1 MKKLDIKGIIFD
13 YGGTLDTRGDH
24 WSEVLWQGYEHFGIG
39 VADDEEVEPGVSIHK
54 QAFRDAYVY
63 GERALAVNPIVTPDF
78 HFEDILREKLI
89 LELNFLAGKELLE
102 TGKDDSEKQAKLGNL
117 GNDSEAS
124 SSVISSSSDSLSSD
138 SSSSDSLSSDSS
150 SSDSSSDSSSSDAS
164 SESLFLSL
172 SDSEIHQI
180 AVDMARYINSKT
192 LELLQENRQVLEHL
206 KQAGYPMVLVSNFY
220 GNINQVLKDAE
231 IDGYFKEVIESAVVG
246 VRKPNPAIFALG
258 VCALD
263 LPASQVLVVGDTY
276 GKDIIPAHKL
286 GCHTLWI
293 KGLQW
298 EEKKVDESIPD
309 GIIKKLSEM
318 EGFLKIS

>member
-39 VADDEEVEPGVSIHK
+39 VAADEEVEPGVSIHK

-102 TGKDDSEKQAKLGNL
+102 TGKDDAEKQAKLGN
-117 GNDSEAS
+117 DSD
-124 SSVISSSSDSLSSD
+124 V
-138 SSSSDSLSSDSS
+138 
-150 SSDSSSDSSSSDAS
+150 S
-164 SESLFLSL
+164 SESLLLSL
-172 SDSEIHQI
+172 ADSEIHQI
-180 AVDMARYINSKT
+180 SVDMAHYINAKT
-192 LELLQENRQVLEHL
+192 LDLLQENKQVLEHL
-206 KQAGYPMVLVSNFY
+206 KEAGYPMVLVSNFY

-293 KGLQW
+293 KGLLW
-298 EEKKVDESIPD
+298 EEKQVDESIPD
-309 GIIKKLSEM
+309 GIIRKLSEM
-318 EGFLKIS
+318 EEFLKIS

>member
-1 MKKLDIKGIIFD
+1 MKKLEIKGIIFD

-39 VADDEEVEPGVSIHK
+39 VAADEEVEPGVSIHK

-102 TGKDDSEKQAKLGNL
+102 TGKDDAEKQAKLGN
-117 GNDSEAS
+117 D
-124 SSVISSSSDSLSSD
+124 
-138 SSSSDSLSSDSS
+138 
-150 SSDSSSDSSSSDAS
+150 SDAS
-164 SESLFLSL
+164 SESLLLSL

-180 AVDMARYINSKT
+180 AVDMAHYINAKT
-192 LELLQENRQVLEHL
+192 LDLLHENKQVLEHL

-231 IDGYFKEVIESAVVG
+231 IDGYFKDVIESAVVG

-298 EEKKVDESIPD
+298 EEKQVDESIPD
-309 GIIKKLSEM
+309 GIIRKLSEM
-318 EGFLKIS
+318 EEFLKIS

>member
-39 VADDEEVEPGVSIHK
+39 VAADEEVEPGVSIHK

-63 GERALAVNPIVTPDF
+63 GERALAVNLIVTPDF

-102 TGKDDSEKQAKLGNL
+102 TGKDDAEKQAKLGN
-117 GNDSEAS
+117 D
-124 SSVISSSSDSLSSD
+124 
-138 SSSSDSLSSDSS
+138 
-150 SSDSSSDSSSSDAS
+150 SDAS
-164 SESLFLSL
+164 SESLLLSL

-180 AVDMARYINSKT
+180 AVDMAHYINAKT
-192 LELLQENRQVLEHL
+192 LDLLQENKQVLEHL

-231 IDGYFKEVIESAVVG
+231 IDGYFKEVIESAVVC

-298 EEKKVDESIPD
+298 EEKQVDESIPD
-309 GIIKKLSEM
+309 GIIRKLSEM
-318 EGFLKIS
+318 EEFLKIS

>member
-1 MKKLDIKGIIFD
+1 MKVLDIKGIIFD

-102 TGKDDSEKQAKLGNL
+102 TGKDDSEKQAKLGNP
-117 GNDSEAS
+117 GKD
-124 SSVISSSSDSLSSD
+124 
-138 SSSSDSLSSDSS
+138 
-150 SSDSSSDSSSSDAS
+150 SDAS

-180 AVDMARYINSKT
+180 AVDMAHYINAKT
-192 LELLQENRQVLEHL
+192 LALLNENKQVLEHL
-206 KQAGYPMVLVSNFY
+206 KQKGYPMVLVSNFY
-220 GNINQVLKDAE
+220 GNINQVLKDAG

-276 GKDIIPAHKL
+276 GKDIVPAHKL

>member
-1 MKKLDIKGIIFD
+1 MKVLDIKGIIFD

-63 GERALAVNPIVTPDF
+63 GERALAVNPIVTSDF

-102 TGKDDSEKQAKLGNL
+102 TGKDDSEKQAKLGNP
-117 GNDSEAS
+117 GKDS
-124 SSVISSSSDSLSSD
+124 DT
-138 SSSSDSLSSDSS
+138 
-150 SSDSSSDSSSSDAS
+150 S

-180 AVDMARYINSKT
+180 AEDMARYINAKT
-192 LELLQENRQVLEHL
+192 LALLKENKLVLEHL
-206 KQAGYPMVLVSNFY
+206 KQNGYPMVLVSNFY
-220 GNINQVLKDAE
+220 GNINQVLKDAG
-231 IDGYFKEVIESAVVG
+231 IDGYFKDVIESAVVG

-318 EGFLKIS
+318 EEFLKIS

>member
-63 GERALAVNPIVTPDF
+63 GERTLAVNPIVTPDF

-102 TGKDDSEKQAKLGNL
+102 TGKDDAEKQAKLGN
-117 GNDSEAS
+117 D
-124 SSVISSSSDSLSSD
+124 
-138 SSSSDSLSSDSS
+138 
-150 SSDSSSDSSSSDAS
+150 SDAS
-164 SESLFLSL
+164 SESLLLSL

-180 AVDMARYINSKT
+180 AVDMAHYINAKT
-192 LELLQENRQVLEHL
+192 LDLLHENKQVLEHL

-231 IDGYFKEVIESAVVG
+231 IDGYFKDVIESAVVG

-298 EEKKVDESIPD
+298 EEKQVDESIPD
-309 GIIKKLSEM
+309 GIIRKLSEM
-318 EGFLKIS
+318 EEFLKIS

>member
-39 VADDEEVEPGVSIHK
+39 VAADEEVEPGVSISK

-102 TGKDDSEKQAKLGNL
+102 TGKDDAEKQAKF
-117 GNDSEAS
+117 GND
-124 SSVISSSSDSLSSD
+124 
-138 SSSSDSLSSDSS
+138 
-150 SSDSSSDSSSSDAS
+150 SDAS
-164 SESLFLSL
+164 SESLLLSL

-180 AVDMARYINSKT
+180 AVDMAHYINAKT
-192 LELLQENRQVLEHL
+192 LDLLHENKQVLEHL

-298 EEKKVDESIPD
+298 EEKQVDESIPD
-309 GIIKKLSEM
+309 GIIRKLSEM
-318 EGFLKIS
+318 EEFLKIS

>member
-1 MKKLDIKGIIFD
+1 MKVLDIKGIIFD

-102 TGKDDSEKQAKLGNL
+102 TGKDDAEKQAKLGNF
-117 GNDSEAS
+117 GKDSE
-124 SSVISSSSDSLSSD
+124 
-138 SSSSDSLSSDSS
+138 
-150 SSDSSSDSSSSDAS
+150 AS

-180 AVDMARYINSKT
+180 AADMARYINAKT
-192 LELLQENRQVLEHL
+192 LALLNENRQVLEHL

-220 GNINQVLKDAE
+220 GNINQVLKDAG
-231 IDGYFKEVIESAVVG
+231 IDGYFKDVIESAVVG

-276 GKDIIPAHKL
+276 DKDIIPAHKL

>member
-1 MKKLDIKGIIFD
+1 MKELDIKGIIFD

-39 VADDEEVEPGVSIHK
+39 VADEEEVEPGVSIHK

-124 SSVISSSSDSLSSD
+124 S
-138 SSSSDSLSSDSS
+138 
-150 SSDSSSDSSSSDAS
+150 
-164 SESLFLSL
+164 ESLFLSL

-192 LELLQENRQVLEHL
+192 LALLNENRQVLEHL

-258 VCALD
+258 VCALN

>member
-1 MKKLDIKGIIFD
+1 MKVLDIKGIIFD

-39 VADDEEVEPGVSIHK
+39 VAADEEVEPGVSIHK

-89 LELNFLAGKELLE
+89 LELKFLAGKELLE
-102 TGKDDSEKQAKLGNL
+102 TGKDDAEKQAKLGN
-117 GNDSEAS
+117 D
-124 SSVISSSSDSLSSD
+124 
-138 SSSSDSLSSDSS
+138 
-150 SSDSSSDSSSSDAS
+150 SDAS
-164 SESLFLSL
+164 SESLLLSL

-180 AVDMARYINSKT
+180 AVDMAHYINAKT
-192 LELLQENRQVLEHL
+192 LDLLQENKQVLEHL

-231 IDGYFKEVIESAVVG
+231 IDGYFKDVIESAVVG

-298 EEKKVDESIPD
+298 EEKQVDESIPD
-309 GIIKKLSEM
+309 GIIRKLSEM
-318 EGFLKIS
+318 EEFLKIS

>member
-1 MKKLDIKGIIFD
+1 MNREMKKLDIKGIIFD

-39 VADDEEVEPGVSIHK
+39 VAADEEVEPGVSIHK

-78 HFEDILREKLI
+78 HFEDILSEKLI
-89 LELNFLAGKELLE
+89 LELNFLAGKKLLE
-102 TGKDDSEKQAKLGNL
+102 TGKDDAEKQAKLGN
-117 GNDSEAS
+117 D
-124 SSVISSSSDSLSSD
+124 
-138 SSSSDSLSSDSS
+138 
-150 SSDSSSDSSSSDAS
+150 SDAS
-164 SESLFLSL
+164 SESLLLSL

-180 AVDMARYINSKT
+180 AVDMAHYINAKT
-192 LELLQENRQVLEHL
+192 LDLLQENKQVLEHL

-220 GNINQVLKDAE
+220 GNINQVLKDAG

-276 GKDIIPAHKL
+276 SKDIMPAHKL
-286 GCHTLWI
+286 GCHTLWF

-298 EEKKVDESIPD
+298 EEKQVDESIPD
-309 GIIKKLSEM
+309 GIIRKLSEM
-318 EGFLKIS
+318 EDFLKIS

>member
-1 MKKLDIKGIIFD
+1 MKELDIKGIIFD

-138 SSSSDSLSSDSS
+138 SSSDSS
-150 SSDSSSDSSSSDAS
+150 SSDSDAS

-180 AVDMARYINSKT
+180 AVDMARYINAKT
-192 LELLQENRQVLEHL
+192 LALLNENKQVLEHL
-206 KQAGYPMVLVSNFY
+206 KQNGYPMVLVSNFY
-220 GNINQVLKDAE
+220 GNINQVLKDAG

>member
-1 MKKLDIKGIIFD
+1 M
-13 YGGTLDTRGDH
+13 
-24 WSEVLWQGYEHFGIG
+24 LWQGYEHFGIG

-102 TGKDDSEKQAKLGNL
+102 TGKDDSEKQAKLGNP
-117 GNDSEAS
+117 GKD
-124 SSVISSSSDSLSSD
+124 
-138 SSSSDSLSSDSS
+138 
-150 SSDSSSDSSSSDAS
+150 SDAS

-172 SDSEIHQI
+172 SDSEVQQI
-180 AVDMARYINSKT
+180 AVDMARYINAKT
-192 LELLQENRQVLEHL
+192 LALLKENKQVLEHL
-206 KQAGYPMVLVSNFY
+206 KQKGYPMVLVSNFY
-220 GNINQVLKDAE
+220 GNINQVLKDAG
-231 IDGYFKEVIESAVVG
+231 IDGYFEDVIESAVVG

-276 GKDIIPAHKL
+276 GKDIVPAHKL

-318 EGFLKIS
+318 EEFLKIS

>member
-1 MKKLDIKGIIFD
+1 MKVLDIKGIIFD

-39 VADDEEVEPGVSIHK
+39 VADDEEVEPGVSVHK

-102 TGKDDSEKQAKLGNL
+102 TGKDDAEKQAKLGN
-117 GNDSEAS
+117 D
-124 SSVISSSSDSLSSD
+124 
-138 SSSSDSLSSDSS
+138 
-150 SSDSSSDSSSSDAS
+150 SDAS
-164 SESLFLSL
+164 SESLLLSL

-180 AVDMARYINSKT
+180 AVDMAHYINAKT
-192 LELLQENRQVLEHL
+192 LDLLHENKQVLEYL

-231 IDGYFKEVIESAVVG
+231 IDGYFKDVIESAVVG

-298 EEKKVDESIPD
+298 EEKLVDESIPD
-309 GIIKKLSEM
+309 GIIRKLSEM
-318 EGFLKIS
+318 EEFLKIS

>member
-1 MKKLDIKGIIFD
+1 MKVLDIKGIIFD

-102 TGKDDSEKQAKLGNL
+102 TGKDDAEKQAKLGNL
-117 GNDSEAS
+117 GND
-124 SSVISSSSDSLSSD
+124 
-138 SSSSDSLSSDSS
+138 
-150 SSDSSSDSSSSDAS
+150 SDAS

-172 SDSEIHQI
+172 SDSEIQQI
-180 AVDMARYINSKT
+180 AVDMARYINAKT
-192 LELLQENRQVLEHL
+192 LALLNENRQVLEHL

-231 IDGYFKEVIESAVVG
+231 IDGYFNDVIESAVVG

-276 GKDIIPAHKL
+276 DKDIIPAHKL

-318 EGFLKIS
+318 EEFLKIS

>member
-117 GNDSEAS
+117 GNDS
-124 SSVISSSSDSLSSD
+124 DLS
-138 SSSSDSLSSDSS
+138 
-150 SSDSSSDSSSSDAS
+150 S

-180 AVDMARYINSKT
+180 AVDMARYINAKT

-220 GNINQVLKDAE
+220 GNINQVLKDAG
-231 IDGYFKEVIESAVVG
+231 IDGYFQNVIESAVVG

-318 EGFLKIS
+318 EEFLKIS

>member
-39 VADDEEVEPGVSIHK
+39 VAADEEVEPGVSIHK

-89 LELNFLAGKELLE
+89 LELNFLAGKESLE
-102 TGKDDSEKQAKLGNL
+102 TGKDDAEKQAKLGN
-117 GNDSEAS
+117 D
-124 SSVISSSSDSLSSD
+124 
-138 SSSSDSLSSDSS
+138 
-150 SSDSSSDSSSSDAS
+150 SDAS
-164 SESLFLSL
+164 SESLLLSL

-180 AVDMARYINSKT
+180 AVDMAHYINAKT
-192 LELLQENRQVLEHL
+192 LDLLHENKQVLEHL

-231 IDGYFKEVIESAVVG
+231 IDGYFKDVIESAVVG

-298 EEKKVDESIPD
+298 EEKQVDESIPD
-309 GIIKKLSEM
+309 GIIRKLSEM
-318 EGFLKIS
+318 EEFLKIS

>member
-39 VADDEEVEPGVSIHK
+39 VADDEEVEPGVSIPK

-89 LELNFLAGKELLE
+89 LELNFLSGKLLLE
-102 TGKDDSEKQAKLGNL
+102 TGNDDEERQEKLGNL
-117 GNDSEAS
+117 GRY
-124 SSVISSSSDSLSSD
+124 
-138 SSSSDSLSSDSS
+138 
-150 SSDSSSDSSSSDAS
+150 SDAS

-172 SDSEIHQI
+172 SYSEILQI
-180 AVDMARYINSKT
+180 AADMAQYINSKT
-192 LELLQENRQVLEHL
+192 LDLLHENKQVLEHL

-231 IDGYFKEVIESAVVG
+231 IDGYFKDVIESAVVG

-298 EEKKVDESIPD
+298 EEKQVDESIPD
-309 GIIKKLSEM
+309 GIIRKLSEM
-318 EGFLKIS
+318 EEFLKIS

>member
-1 MKKLDIKGIIFD
+1 MKVLDIKGIIFD

-89 LELNFLAGKELLE
+89 LELNFLAGKKLLE
-102 TGKDDSEKQAKLGNL
+102 TGKDDAEKQAKLGNF
-117 GNDSEAS
+117 GKDSE
-124 SSVISSSSDSLSSD
+124 
-138 SSSSDSLSSDSS
+138 
-150 SSDSSSDSSSSDAS
+150 AS

-180 AVDMARYINSKT
+180 AADMARYINAKT
-192 LELLQENRQVLEHL
+192 LALLNENRQVLEHL

-220 GNINQVLKDAE
+220 GNINQVLKDAG
-231 IDGYFKEVIESAVVG
+231 IDGYFKDVIESAVVG

>member
-1 MKKLDIKGIIFD
+1 MKVLDIKGIIFD

-102 TGKDDSEKQAKLGNL
+102 TGKDDSEKQAKLGNF
-117 GNDSEAS
+117 GKD
-124 SSVISSSSDSLSSD
+124 
-138 SSSSDSLSSDSS
+138 
-150 SSDSSSDSSSSDAS
+150 SDAS

-180 AVDMARYINSKT
+180 AVDMARYINAKT
-192 LELLQENRQVLEHL
+192 LALLNENKQVLEHL
-206 KQAGYPMVLVSNFY
+206 KQKGYPMVLVSNFY
-220 GNINQVLKDAE
+220 GNINQVLKDAG
-231 IDGYFKEVIESAVVG
+231 IDGYFEDVIESAVVS

-318 EGFLKIS
+318 EEFLKIS

>member
-1 MKKLDIKGIIFD
+1 MKELDIKGIIFD

-102 TGKDDSEKQAKLGNL
+102 TGKDDAEKQAKLGNL

-124 SSVISSSSDSLSSD
+124 SSEM
-138 SSSSDSLSSDSS
+138 SS
-150 SSDSSSDSSSSDAS
+150 SSDSSSSESSSLDSDAS

-220 GNINQVLKDAE
+220 GNINQVLKDAG
-231 IDGYFKEVIESAVVG
+231 IDGYFEDVIESAVVD

>member
-1 MKKLDIKGIIFD
+1 MNREMKKLDIKGIIFD

-39 VADDEEVEPGVSIHK
+39 VAADEEVEPGVSIHK

-102 TGKDDSEKQAKLGNL
+102 TGKDDAEKQAKLGN
-117 GNDSEAS
+117 D
-124 SSVISSSSDSLSSD
+124 
-138 SSSSDSLSSDSS
+138 
-150 SSDSSSDSSSSDAS
+150 SDAS
-164 SESLFLSL
+164 SESLLLSL

-180 AVDMARYINSKT
+180 AVDMAHYINAKT
-192 LELLQENRQVLEHL
+192 LDLLQENKLVLEHL

-220 GNINQVLKDAE
+220 GNINQVLKDAG

-276 GKDIIPAHKL
+276 SKDIMPAYKL
-286 GCHTLWI
+286 GCCTLWI

-298 EEKKVDESIPD
+298 EEKQVDESIPD
-309 GIIKKLSEM
+309 GIIRKLSEM
-318 EGFLKIS
+318 EDFLKIS

>member
-13 YGGTLDTRGDH
+13 YGGTLDSRGDH

-102 TGKDDSEKQAKLGNL
+102 TGKDDAEKQAKLGN
-117 GNDSEAS
+117 D
-124 SSVISSSSDSLSSD
+124 
-138 SSSSDSLSSDSS
+138 
-150 SSDSSSDSSSSDAS
+150 SDAS
-164 SESLFLSL
+164 SESLLLSL

-180 AVDMARYINSKT
+180 AVDMAHYINAKT
-192 LELLQENRQVLEHL
+192 LDLLHDNKQVLEHL

-298 EEKKVDESIPD
+298 EEKQVDESIPD
-309 GIIKKLSEM
+309 GIIRKLSEM
-318 EGFLKIS
+318 EEFLKIS

>member
-39 VADDEEVEPGVSIHK
+39 VADDEEVEPGVSISK

-102 TGKDDSEKQAKLGNL
+102 TGKDDAEKQAKLGN
-117 GNDSEAS
+117 D
-124 SSVISSSSDSLSSD
+124 
-138 SSSSDSLSSDSS
+138 
-150 SSDSSSDSSSSDAS
+150 SDAS
-164 SESLFLSL
+164 SESLLLSL

-180 AVDMARYINSKT
+180 AVDMAHYINAKT
-192 LELLQENRQVLEHL
+192 LDLLQENKQVLEHL

-231 IDGYFKEVIESAVVG
+231 IDGYFKDVIESAVVG

-258 VCALD
+258 VCALN

-298 EEKKVDESIPD
+298 EEKQVDESIPD
-309 GIIKKLSEM
+309 GIIRKLSEM
-318 EGFLKIS
+318 EEFLKIS

>member
-39 VADDEEVEPGVSIHK
+39 VAADEEVEPGVSIHK

-102 TGKDDSEKQAKLGNL
+102 TGKDDAEKQAKLGN
-117 GNDSEAS
+117 D
-124 SSVISSSSDSLSSD
+124 
-138 SSSSDSLSSDSS
+138 
-150 SSDSSSDSSSSDAS
+150 SDAS
-164 SESLFLSL
+164 SESLLLSL

-180 AVDMARYINSKT
+180 AVDMAHYINAKT
-192 LELLQENRQVLEHL
+192 LDLLHENKQVLEHL

-231 IDGYFKEVIESAVVG
+231 IDGYFKDVIESAVVG

-293 KGLQW
+293 QGLQW
-298 EEKKVDESIPD
+298 EEKQVDESIPD
-309 GIIKKLSEM
+309 GIIRKLSEM
-318 EGFLKIS
+318 EEFLKIS

>member
-1 MKKLDIKGIIFD
+1 MKVLDIKGIIFD

-102 TGKDDSEKQAKLGNL
+102 TGKDDAEKQAKLGNF
-117 GNDSEAS
+117 GKDSE
-124 SSVISSSSDSLSSD
+124 
-138 SSSSDSLSSDSS
+138 
-150 SSDSSSDSSSSDAS
+150 AS

-180 AVDMARYINSKT
+180 AADMARYINAKT
-192 LELLQENRQVLEHL
+192 LALLNENRQVLEHL

-220 GNINQVLKDAE
+220 GNINQVLKDAG
-231 IDGYFKEVIESAVVG
+231 IDGYFKDVIESAVVG

>member
-1 MKKLDIKGIIFD
+1 MNREMKKLDIKGIIFD

-39 VADDEEVEPGVSIHK
+39 VAADEEVEPGVSIHK

-102 TGKDDSEKQAKLGNL
+102 TGKDDAEKQAKLGN
-117 GNDSEAS
+117 D
-124 SSVISSSSDSLSSD
+124 
-138 SSSSDSLSSDSS
+138 
-150 SSDSSSDSSSSDAS
+150 SDAS
-164 SESLFLSL
+164 SESLLLSL

-180 AVDMARYINSKT
+180 AVDMAHYINAKT
-192 LELLQENRQVLEHL
+192 LDLLQENKLVLEHL

-231 IDGYFKEVIESAVVG
+231 IDGYFKDVIESAVVG

-298 EEKKVDESIPD
+298 EEKQVDESIPD
-309 GIIKKLSEM
+309 GIIRKLSEM
-318 EGFLKIS
+318 EEFLKIS

>member
-1 MKKLDIKGIIFD
+1 MCIRDS
-13 YGGTLDTRGDH
+13 

-102 TGKDDSEKQAKLGNL
+102 TGKDDSAKQAKLGNP
-117 GNDSEAS
+117 GKD
-124 SSVISSSSDSLSSD
+124 
-138 SSSSDSLSSDSS
+138 
-150 SSDSSSDSSSSDAS
+150 SDAS

-172 SDSEIHQI
+172 SDSEVQQI
-180 AVDMARYINSKT
+180 AVDMARYINAKT
-192 LELLQENRQVLEHL
+192 LALLKENKQVLEHL
-206 KQAGYPMVLVSNFY
+206 KQKGYPMVLVSNFY
-220 GNINQVLKDAE
+220 GNINQVLKDAG
-231 IDGYFKEVIESAVVG
+231 IDGYFEDVIESAVVG

-276 GKDIIPAHKL
+276 GKDIVPAHKL

-318 EGFLKIS
+318 EEFLKIS

>member
-1 MKKLDIKGIIFD
+1 MKELDIKGIIFD

-102 TGKDDSEKQAKLGNL
+102 TGKDDSEKQAKLGNF
-117 GNDSEAS
+117 GKD
-124 SSVISSSSDSLSSD
+124 
-138 SSSSDSLSSDSS
+138 
-150 SSDSSSDSSSSDAS
+150 SDAS

-180 AVDMARYINSKT
+180 AVDMARYINAKT
-192 LELLQENRQVLEHL
+192 LALLNENRQVLEHL

-220 GNINQVLKDAE
+220 GNINQVLKDAG

-276 GKDIIPAHKL
+276 GKDIVPAHKL

>member
-39 VADDEEVEPGVSIHK
+39 VAADEEVEPGVSIHK

-89 LELNFLAGKELLE
+89 LELNFLAGKLLLE
-102 TGKDDSEKQAKLGNL
+102 TGNDDEERQEKLGNL
-117 GNDSEAS
+117 GRY
-124 SSVISSSSDSLSSD
+124 
-138 SSSSDSLSSDSS
+138 
-150 SSDSSSDSSSSDAS
+150 SDAS
-164 SESLFLSL
+164 SESLLLSL

-180 AVDMARYINSKT
+180 AVDMAHYINAKT
-192 LELLQENRQVLEHL
+192 LDLLQENKQVLEHL

-231 IDGYFKEVIESAVVG
+231 IDGYFKDVIESAVVG

-286 GCHTLWI
+286 GCHILWI

-298 EEKKVDESIPD
+298 EEKQVDESIPD
-309 GIIKKLSEM
+309 GIIRKLSEM
-318 EGFLKIS
+318 EEFLKIS

>member
-102 TGKDDSEKQAKLGNL
+102 TGKDDAEKQAKLGN
-117 GNDSEAS
+117 D
-124 SSVISSSSDSLSSD
+124 
-138 SSSSDSLSSDSS
+138 
-150 SSDSSSDSSSSDAS
+150 SDAS
-164 SESLFLSL
+164 SESLLLSL

-180 AVDMARYINSKT
+180 AVDMAHYINAKT
-192 LELLQENRQVLEHL
+192 LDLLHENKQVLEHL

-231 IDGYFKEVIESAVVG
+231 IDGYFKDVIESAVVG

-298 EEKKVDESIPD
+298 EGKQVDESIPD
-309 GIIKKLSEM
+309 GIIRKLSEM
-318 EGFLKIS
+318 EEFLKIS

>member
-39 VADDEEVEPGVSIHK
+39 VAADEEVEPGVSIHK

-102 TGKDDSEKQAKLGNL
+102 TGKDDAEKQAKLGN
-117 GNDSEAS
+117 D
-124 SSVISSSSDSLSSD
+124 
-138 SSSSDSLSSDSS
+138 
-150 SSDSSSDSSSSDAS
+150 SDAS
-164 SESLFLSL
+164 SESLLLSL

-180 AVDMARYINSKT
+180 AVDMAHYINAKT
-192 LELLQENRQVLEHL
+192 LDLLQENKQVLEHL

-258 VCALD
+258 VYALE

-298 EEKKVDESIPD
+298 EEKQVDESIPD
-309 GIIKKLSEM
+309 GIIRKLSEM
-318 EGFLKIS
+318 EEFLKIS

>member
-1 MKKLDIKGIIFD
+1 MKVLDIKGIIFD

-102 TGKDDSEKQAKLGNL
+102 TGKDDAEKQAKLGNL
-117 GNDSEAS
+117 GTDSE
-124 SSVISSSSDSLSSD
+124 
-138 SSSSDSLSSDSS
+138 
-150 SSDSSSDSSSSDAS
+150 AS

-180 AVDMARYINSKT
+180 AVDMARYINGKT
-192 LELLQENRQVLEHL
+192 LALLNENRQVLEHL
-206 KQAGYPMVLVSNFY
+206 KQNGYPMVLVSNFY
-220 GNINQVLKDAE
+220 GNINQVLKDAG

>member
-39 VADDEEVEPGVSIHK
+39 VADDEEVEPGVSIPK

-89 LELNFLAGKELLE
+89 LELNFLAGKLLLE
-102 TGKDDSEKQAKLGNL
+102 TGNDDEERQEKLGNL
-117 GNDSEAS
+117 
-124 SSVISSSSDSLSSD
+124 VRY
-138 SSSSDSLSSDSS
+138 
-150 SSDSSSDSSSSDAS
+150 SDAS

-172 SDSEIHQI
+172 SYSEILQI
-180 AVDMARYINSKT
+180 AADMAQYINSKT
-192 LELLQENRQVLEHL
+192 LDLLHENKQVLEHL

-231 IDGYFKEVIESAVVG
+231 IDGYFKDVIESAVVG

-298 EEKKVDESIPD
+298 EEKQVDESIPD
-309 GIIKKLSEM
+309 GIIRKLSEM
-318 EGFLKIS
+318 EEFLKIS

>member
-1 MKKLDIKGIIFD
+1 MKVLDIKGIIFD

-63 GERALAVNPIVTPDF
+63 GERALAVNPIVTSDF

-102 TGKDDSEKQAKLGNL
+102 TGKDDSEKQAKLGNF
-117 GNDSEAS
+117 GKD
-124 SSVISSSSDSLSSD
+124 
-138 SSSSDSLSSDSS
+138 
-150 SSDSSSDSSSSDAS
+150 SDAS

-172 SDSEIHQI
+172 SDSEIQQI
-180 AVDMARYINSKT
+180 AVDMARYINAKT
-192 LELLQENRQVLEHL
+192 LALLNENKQVLEHL
-206 KQAGYPMVLVSNFY
+206 KQKGYPMVLVSNFY
-220 GNINQVLKDAE
+220 GNINQVLKDAG
-231 IDGYFKEVIESAVVG
+231 IDGYFEDVIESAVVG

-298 EEKKVDESIPD
+298 EEKQVDESIPD
-309 GIIKKLSEM
+309 GIIRKLSEM
-318 EGFLKIS
+318 EEFLKIS

>member
-39 VADDEEVEPGVSIHK
+39 VAADEEVEPGVSIHK

-102 TGKDDSEKQAKLGNL
+102 TGKDDAEKQAKLGN
-117 GNDSEAS
+117 D
-124 SSVISSSSDSLSSD
+124 
-138 SSSSDSLSSDSS
+138 
-150 SSDSSSDSSSSDAS
+150 SDAS

-180 AVDMARYINSKT
+180 SVDMAHYINAKT
-192 LELLQENRQVLEHL
+192 LDLLHENKQVLEHL

-231 IDGYFKEVIESAVVG
+231 IDGYFKDVIESAVVG

-298 EEKKVDESIPD
+298 EEKQVDESIPD
-309 GIIKKLSEM
+309 GIIRNLSEM
-318 EGFLKIS
+318 EEFLKIS